1 MKPDILIKYC
11 QFIIEGSLML
21 IIFLVPWWVDTRL
34 SGVML
39 GKLAMMQVFTLTC
52 LGGLLVKSLVAKEL
66 KFYHTPFDLPLFI
79 FLLIAILSTIFSVCP
94 YLSFWGAYYRYEGLV
109 SFLNYLLLFY
119 IVANWLDRGA
129 ILRILGVAILSGA
142 VVSLYG
148 LLQHLHIDLIGWREY
163 STSRVISTFGNP
175 VYFGAFVAT
184 VFPLALAG
192 YLIKQGSGVSHL
204 MNKGEKRQGGKSG
217 GSRQSAGGNR
227 GFSYLLSTTY
237 RRLPTVDC
245 VLPWLSGL
253 ACLLI
258 LSGIFVANTRGAF
271 LGFMASCIVF
281 GVLIRKRLDQS
292 VKSRLILLIVS
303 IAVISLYFIL
313 NPETSP
319 LKRFMQ
325 TVSTETS
332 NEQKSPKLVGGA
344 ASRLFMWRDAMG
356 IVKDYPLL
364 GTGPETFGMVYSKY
378 RSLDLIRNEGGE
390 YGRPDRVH
398 NDLIDLAITKGLSGL
413 LAYLWFLFVFVRVC
427 LRVSRE
433 MPTGKESIF
442 AIAILSGGLGY
453 FVQNQFCFWIL
464 PSTAIFFIMT
474 GCVAGLI
481 QSRQAYNVRMAAI
494 PIIVSL
500 IAGLA
505 FCLIKTTIPWYKAD
519 MEYNQGAKLYWSG
532 EKVASIDKFK
542 NALFL
547 NPKEK
552 LYCEYIIHA
561 YLDTADKLPGNI
573 DLATHEAQRINK
585 IYPLESNFYNL
596 LGMSYE
602 KKGMLEDARKTYELM
617 FSIDPLFSEA
627 RDKVAN
633 IYIRQNK
640 FNEAIA
646 ILEEGLKKIPD
657 NISFSS
663 KLAQIYIIQKRDD
676 MAAKYLT
683 AVVLVDPANLDAHT
697 NLARIYYQQK
707 RIDLVIVQCQE
718 IVRIDPKNVDTHR
731 NLGSLYYQQ
740 QQYQEA
746 RNEFLKVLELKPD
759 DEYSKRLVERMK

>member
-1 MKPDILIKYC
+1 MKAETLAKYC

-39 GKLAMMQVFTLTC
+39 GKLAMMQIFTLTC
-52 LGGLLVKSLVAKEL
+52 LCGLLIRSFVTKEI

-109 SFLNYLLLFY
+109 SFINYLLLFY
-119 IVANWLDRGA
+119 IVANFIDRGA
-129 ILRILGVAILSGA
+129 ILRILGIAILSGA

-163 STSRVISTFGNP
+163 GTSRVISTFGNP

-184 VFPLALAG
+184 VFPLALAE
-192 YLIKQGSGVSHL
+192 YLMKGVGGEQGSGK
-204 MNKGEKRQGGKSG
+204 KGSG
-217 GSRQSAGGNR
+217 VRGQRSGSKLIFRMM
-227 GFSYLLSTTY
+227 
-237 RRLPTVDC
+237 
-245 VLPWLSGL
+245 PWFSGL
-253 ACLLI
+253 ASLLI

-271 LGFMASCIVF
+271 LGFVVSCIVF

-292 VKSRLILLIVS
+292 VRPRLILLIVS
-303 IAVISLYFIL
+303 IAVISLYFFL
-313 NPETSP
+313 NPELSP

-325 TVSTETS
+325 TVSTEAVG
-332 NEQKSPKLVGGA
+332 EQKSPKLAGGA
-344 ASRLFMWRDAMG
+344 ASRVFMWRDAMS

-398 NDLIDLAITKGLSGL
+398 NDLIDLAITKGISGV
-413 LAYLWFLFVFVRVC
+413 LAYLWFLFVFIMVC
-427 LRVSRE
+427 LRVVKE
-433 MPTGKESIF
+433 MPARKESIF

-464 PSTAIFFIMT
+464 PSTALFFIMA

-481 QSRQAYNVRMAAI
+481 SSRQAYNIKMTVS
-494 PIIVSL
+494 PIIVIL
-500 IAGLA
+500 IAGLT
-505 FCLIKTTIPWYKAD
+505 FCLIKTTFPWYRAD

-532 EKVASIDKFK
+532 EKTASIDSFK
-542 NALFL
+542 NALSL

-552 LYCEYIIHA
+552 LYYEYIIHA

-573 DLATHEAQRINK
+573 ELAIGEAQRINK

-602 KKGMLEDARKTYELM
+602 KKGMLDNALTTYKKM
-617 FSIDPLFSEA
+617 FVIDPLFSEA
-627 RDKVAN
+627 RDKTAN
-633 IYIRQNK
+633 IYIKQNK

-646 ILEEGLKKIPD
+646 VLEEGLRIIPD
-657 NISFSS
+657 NVLFLS
-663 KLAQIYIIQKRDD
+663 KLAQVYMSQKKDD
-676 MAAKYLT
+676 TAEKYLK
-683 AVVLVDPANLDAHT
+683 AVVGISPDNLDAHT

-707 RIDLVIVQCQE
+707 RIGLVIAQCRE
-718 IVRIDPKNVDTHR
+718 VVRIDPNNVDTHR

-746 RNEFLKVLELKPD
+746 LNEFLKVLELKPD
-759 DEYSKRLVERMK
+759 DEYAKRFVGRMR